1 MARERQ
7 GTAASAPITFSVV
20 LNDVNDNAPLMP
32 MIPPVT
38 IQAGE
43 GRRQVVKV
51 EATDKDLGVNA
62 EISYSIYHVSN
73 NGMNRFKI
81 DPSSGV
87 IEAIGKLNA
96 GEQYSITVQVKIVLC
111 TVEWIIE

>member
-1 MARERQ
+1 
-7 GTAASAPITFSVV
+7 
-20 LNDVNDNAPLMP
+20 
-32 MIPPVT
+32 MIPPIT

-51 EATDKDLGVNA
+51 EATDKDLGENA

-73 NGMNRFKI
+73 NGRNKFKI
-81 DPSSGV
+81 DPNTGV

-96 GEQYSITVQVKIVLC
+96 GEQYSITVQV
-111 TVEWIIE
+111 EFIIFLSYML